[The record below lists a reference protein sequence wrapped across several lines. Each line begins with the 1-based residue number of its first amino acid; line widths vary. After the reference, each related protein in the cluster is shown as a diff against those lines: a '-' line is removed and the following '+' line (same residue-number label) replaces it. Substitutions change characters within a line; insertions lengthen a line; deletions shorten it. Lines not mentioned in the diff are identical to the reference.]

1 MSKASSF
8 VAFTRTG
15 LLVYTG
21 KLISESSVEQTD
33 QEMNNMGVVFEAA
46 GTSFDNVVKTTLLL
60 AEIEDFKEVNAVY
73 SISLVACDK

>member
-33 QEMNNMGVVFEAA
+33 QAMNNMGVVFEAA